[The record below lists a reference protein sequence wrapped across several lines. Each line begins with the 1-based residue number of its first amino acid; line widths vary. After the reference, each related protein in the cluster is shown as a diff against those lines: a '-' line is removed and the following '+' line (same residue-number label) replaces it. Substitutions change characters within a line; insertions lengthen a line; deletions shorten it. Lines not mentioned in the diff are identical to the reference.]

1 MDLLSPRRPFGGSP
15 AAEFYGLLRAGG
27 DNALLAARAARDRFR
42 DFPGGDQERIK
53 ELEHEGD
60 RITGE
65 LIGLLNVHW
74 LAPFDREDLF
84 ALAGAVDDVVDAIE
98 NATEL
103 LGLYDVEETTRESVE
118 LCEIFVAAVE
128 LLAHLLGN
136 LKGRRLGSAPEI
148 AEIKRLEDEGDAAAR
163 RAIGGLFDD
172 DERADPLAVVR
183 WKDLY
188 EALEDA
194 IDACE
199 TAAHRIGNILVK
211 NA

>member
-1 MDLLSPRRPFGGSP
+1 MARRLFGGSP
-15 AAEFYGLLRAGG
+15 AGEFYDLLREAGE
-27 DNALLAARAARDRFR
+27 NAVLAAYAARDRFR
-42 DFPGGDQERIK
+42 DFPEGEGQAAIEA
-53 ELEHEGD
+53 LEHEGD

-103 LGLYDVEETTRESVE
+103 LGLYDVGHPTRQSIE
-118 LCEIFVAAVE
+118 LCDIFVAAVE
-128 LLAHLLGN
+128 QLAQLLAT
-136 LKGRRLGSAPEI
+136 LKGKRGSAPEI

-163 RAIGGLFDD
+163 RAVSGLFDD
-172 DERADPLAVVR
+172 ERIDPLIVIR
-183 WKDLY
+183 WKDVY
-188 EALEDA
+188 EALEEA

-199 TAAHRIGNILVK
+199 TAAHRIGNVLVK

>member
-1 MDLLSPRRPFGGSP
+1 MRIRVTPRT
-15 AAEFYGLLRAGG
+15 G
-27 DNALLAARAARDRFR
+27 DFFALFERSGANALEAARAAEQRFR
-42 DFPGGDQERIK
+42 DYPGGVSQERIK

-60 RITGE
+60 RLTGE
-65 LIGLLNVHW
+65 LIGLINSQLIT
-74 LAPFDREDLF
+74 PFERDDLF
-84 ALAGAVDDVVDAIE
+84 RLVTAIDDVVDAIE

-103 LGLYDVEETTRESVE
+103 LGLYDVETPTRQSIE
-118 LCEIFVAAVE
+118 LCRILVRAVE
-128 LLAHLLGN
+128 LLAQLLAT
-136 LKGRRLGSAPEI
+136 LKGKRGSSAEI
-148 AEIKRLEDEGDAAAR
+148 AEIKRLEDEGDAATR

-172 DERADPLAVVR
+172 ERIDPLVVIR
-183 WKDLY
+183 WKDVY